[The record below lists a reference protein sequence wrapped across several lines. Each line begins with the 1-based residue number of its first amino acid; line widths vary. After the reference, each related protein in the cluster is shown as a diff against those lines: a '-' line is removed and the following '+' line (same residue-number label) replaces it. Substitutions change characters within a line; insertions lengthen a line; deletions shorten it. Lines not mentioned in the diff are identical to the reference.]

1 MIFIHNPSYARRK
14 QKMYLTENNTL
25 SNMKT
30 DAQTFVNIESAKS
43 LIEKLSKESNG
54 NQIFE
59 GLEIDVNS

>member
-14 QKMYLTENNTL
+14 QKMYLTKDNTL

-30 DAQTFVNIESAKS
+30 DAKTFVNIEDAKI
-43 LIEKLSKESNG
+43 LIEKLSKESDN

-59 GLEIDVNS
+59 GLEIGFNS